1 MQEAEERE
9 EFIDLQSSHITQY
22 SKDGIPHT
30 PWYVRQNLTN
40 DNLASLPMVFSE
52 EQVRIVVNFGKKFE
66 LKAFNA
72 GIKFQKGKQNEVLLL
87 KIAERENNIKFLEAE
102 NEKLAEALDQ
112 HIRGT

>member
-40 DNLASLPMVFSE
+40 DNLA
-52 EQVRIVVNFGKKFE
+52 
-66 LKAFNA
+66 
-72 GIKFQKGKQNEVLLL
+72 
-87 KIAERENNIKFLEAE
+87 
-102 NEKLAEALDQ
+102 
-112 HIRGT
+112 